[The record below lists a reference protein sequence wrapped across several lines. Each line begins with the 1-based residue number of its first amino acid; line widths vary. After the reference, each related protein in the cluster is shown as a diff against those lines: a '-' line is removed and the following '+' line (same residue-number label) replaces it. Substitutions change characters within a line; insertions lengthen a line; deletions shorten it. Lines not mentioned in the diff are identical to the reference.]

1 MSFFSY
7 DGSISR
13 STGKVKAEFLA
24 GFPKGIKI
32 TFVEVEEWRNAT
44 GRAFERK
51 AAGVI
56 SRPSF
61 QDLMSWRKT

>member
-13 STGKVKAEFLA
+13 STGKVNAEFLVEL
-24 GFPKGIKI
+24 PKGIKI
-32 TFVEVEEWRNAT
+32 TFVEVEEWRNAIDM
-44 GRAFERK
+44 AFERK
-51 AAGVI
+51 AAGVT

-61 QDLMSWRKT
+61 QDLMS